1 MHPQSNLVNSWQVQ
15 RCGSDQPFLRTLHEP
30 CALTSPCRV
39 PLQENC
45 KACDF
50 EPVFCLIC
58 ACLATERSRLFLIG
72 LFYFI
77 FLFNW
82 KRRCVSWLV
91 CLTLLLNEA
100 KRHCYNNGNLARASC
115 CRQHP
120 AVGAGRD
127 FPLPSHQWE
136 TGFPMFSILAR
147 EKCVVLKKEATC
159 PCLLNDPGS
168 TPSCFQTRTFSSFKA
183 MCEKPVIHL

>member
-1 MHPQSNLVNSWQVQ
+1 MWEWSAFLKDTSWTLCFNLALQGTTAGKLQSLWFWTCVLPHLCMFGYWKV
-15 RCGSDQPFLRTLHEP
+15 
-30 CALTSPCRV
+30 
-39 PLQENC
+39 
-45 KACDF
+45 KA
-50 EPVFCLIC
+50 
-58 ACLATERSRLFLIG
+58 FLIG
-72 LFYFI
+72 LFFF

-136 TGFPMFSILAR
+136 TGFPMFSTLAH

-168 TPSCFQTRTFSSFKA
+168 TPSCFQTRPFSSFKA